1 MSVSLW
7 VWGATLVGLLAVL
20 ALDLFVVGR
29 KPHSVSLREAGTWV
43 AAMAALAIVFGIG
56 MSHIA
61 GPTYGGQFLAGWI
74 TEYSLSVDN
83 LFVFVIIIS
92 RFKVPRAFQHRVL
105 LIGVLIAL
113 VLRGVFIGLGSA
125 IVSTFDWVFYVFG
138 AFLIFTAVKL
148 AAGHESAPAPGG
160 DSDGSPKPAAPA
172 RENALV
178 RLVRRIYPTVDDY
191 HGTALT
197 TRIAAAP
204 ESADRAGSRG
214 VSSGSASSGS
224 ASSGSASSG
233 SASSGSASSG
243 SASSGSAS
251 SPSARPRRAL
261 TPMALVI
268 LAIGATDVLFALDSI
283 PAVFGLTQEP
293 YIVFTANAFA
303 LLGLRQLYFLIG
315 GLLDR
320 LVYLSTGLSVVL
332 GFIGLKMII
341 EALHGSG
348 IEHLGP
354 IALPSV
360 SIPFSLGVIV
370 VTLAVTTVLSLT
382 VGRRRAPETASVT
395 GREY

>member
-7 VWGATLVGLLAVL
+7 VWGATLIGLLAVL

-29 KPHSVSLREAGTWV
+29 KPHAVSLREAGTWV
-43 AAMAALAIVFGIG
+43 ALMAALAVSFGIG
-56 MSHIA
+56 LSHLA
-61 GPTYGGQFLAGWI
+61 GPTYGGQFFAGWI

-83 LFVFVIIIS
+83 LFVFVIIMA
-92 RFKVPRAFQHRVL
+92 RFKVPREFQHRVL
-105 LIGVLIAL
+105 LIGVLVAL
-113 VLRGVFIGLGSA
+113 GLRGVFIGAGSA

-138 AFLIFTAVKL
+138 AFLIYTAVKL
-148 AAGHESAPAPGG
+148 AAGHESGPAQEGAAKG
-160 DSDGSPKPAAPA
+160 ADSGKSADAGTSAAP
-172 RENALV
+172 RENGLV
-178 RLVRRIYPTVDDY
+178 RLVRSFYPTVDDY

-197 TRIAAAP
+197 ARIAADGHENTGA
-204 ESADRAGSRG
+204 
-214 VSSGSASSGS
+214 
-224 ASSGSASSG
+224 
-233 SASSGSASSG
+233 
-243 SASSGSAS
+243 
-251 SPSARPRRAL
+251 ARSRRAL

-283 PAVFGLTQEP
+283 PAVFGLTQQA

-332 GFIGLKMII
+332 GFIGLKMIV

-354 IALPSV
+354 IALPTV

-370 VTLAVTTVLSLT
+370 FTLAVTTVLSLT
-382 VGRRRAPETASVT
+382 VGRRRAPETASAT
-395 GREY
+395 GPER

>member
-7 VWGATLVGLLAVL
+7 VWGATLIGLLAVL
-20 ALDLFVVGR
+20 ALDLFVIGR
-29 KPHSVSLREAGTWV
+29 KPHAVSLREAGTWV
-43 AAMAALAIVFGIG
+43 ALMAALAVSFGIG
-56 MSHIA
+56 LSHLA

-83 LFVFVIIIS
+83 LFVFVIIMA
-92 RFKVPRAFQHRVL
+92 RFKVPREFQHRVL
-105 LIGVLIAL
+105 LIGVLVAL
-113 VLRGVFIGLGSA
+113 GLRGVFIGLGSA

-138 AFLIFTAVKL
+138 AFLIYTAVKL
-148 AAGHESAPAPGG
+148 AAGHESGPAQEGAAKG
-160 DSDGSPKPAAPA
+160 AAVGTSTDAGKPAAP
-172 RENALV
+172 RESRLV
-178 RLVRRIYPTVDDY
+178 RLVRRFYPTVEDY

-197 TRIAAAP
+197 TRIAADGRKNAAAATR
-204 ESADRAGSRG
+204 S
-214 VSSGSASSGS
+214 
-224 ASSGSASSG
+224 
-233 SASSGSASSG
+233 
-243 SASSGSAS
+243 
-251 SPSARPRRAL
+251 RRAL

-283 PAVFGLTQEP
+283 PAVFGLTQQP

-332 GFIGLKMII
+332 GFIGLKMIV

-354 IALPSV
+354 IALPTV

-370 VTLAVTTVLSLT
+370 FTLAVTTVLSLT
-382 VGRRRAPETASVT
+382 VGRRRAPEAASAT
-395 GREY
+395 GPER